1 MEELADRMSGHKN
14 ATAKNDALNT
24 LICPALSLKDVGT
37 DFLPQHKQG
46 AQENND
52 DDDECS

>member
-14 ATAKNDALNT
+14 AMAKNDALNT

>member
-14 ATAKNDALNT
+14 AMAKNDTPKT

-37 DFLPQHKQG
+37 DFSPQHKQG
-46 AQENND
+46 AQQNND
-52 DDDECS
+52 EDDDSS